1 MKLFED
7 QRFFTKEQVIDLLS
21 AQNMVIY
28 NNEMPIGITFDES
41 RDQVLSNFDYLI
53 TVVEQNEENN
63 LVK

>member
-7 QRFFTKEQVIDLLS
+7 QRFFTKEQVIDLLA

-28 NNEMPIGITFDES
+28 NNEMPIDITFDES
-41 RDQVLSNFDYLI
+41 REQVLDNFDYLI